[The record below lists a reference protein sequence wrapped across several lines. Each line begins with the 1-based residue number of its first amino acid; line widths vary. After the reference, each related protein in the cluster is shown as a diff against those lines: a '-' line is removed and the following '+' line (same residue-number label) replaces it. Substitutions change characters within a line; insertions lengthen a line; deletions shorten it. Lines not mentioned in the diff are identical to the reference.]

1 MSQYVSLARA
11 AEAAG
16 LRKHHNAM
24 RYYAAQG
31 RIKGAIY
38 REPTSPKARGAWS
51 IPLSVCEHGVDS
63 PWIKD
68 KQHASRRI
76 CIHE

>member
-1 MSQYVSLARA
+1 MLEYVSLAAA

-24 RYYAAQG
+24 WHYTAQN
-31 RIKGAIY
+31 RIKGAKY
-38 REPTSPKARGAWS
+38 REPSSPGAKGAWL
-51 IPLSVCEHGVDS
+51 IPLSVCEHGVNG

-68 KQHASRRI
+68 KQHASRRV
-76 CIHE
+76 CIHG

>member
-1 MSQYVSLARA
+1 MPEYVSLARA

-16 LRKHHNAM
+16 LRKHHNAIL
-24 RYYAAQG
+24 YYTAQD

-38 REPTSPKARGAWS
+38 REPTSPGARGAWS
-51 IPLSVCEHGVDS
+51 ITLSVCEHGVNS

-76 CIHE
+76 CIHG